1 MAPGQRVPEDQIAR
15 RVNAAAKLVASGLDH
30 AAASRRLARRFKV
43 SERQARRYVDQA
55 TEGAVPVPEPKVVF
69 TVKAPVGLVRRV
81 RSHARRTRRTI
92 SAVVSQALQE
102 FLDRVGTGPGGAR

>member
-1 MAPGQRVPEDQIAR
+1 MPADQIAR

-30 AAASRRLARRFKV
+30 AAASQRLSRRFGV

-55 TEGAVPVPEPKVVF
+55 TEGGDMPVPEPKVVF
-69 TVKAPVGLVRRV
+69 TVKAPAGLVRRV
-81 RSHARRTRRTI
+81 RSHARLTGRTI

-102 FLDRVGTGPGGAR
+102 FLDRVGTGPGGGR